1 MKNDQFLLQ
10 KNGKKQIK
18 KFKIYNKLIVYKL
31 NKSIF
36 DEAVIKD
43 IIGFVNAVEEK
54 YHNIKLPIHFDLGL
68 IEIRDKL
75 TYIMFECVCNY
86 LIETCKRKVIVT
98 VNAKEHINTEGI
110 TSSPL
115 LLLGTN
121 QKDRFSKF
129 IQKFKKEIYKSH
141 YRRVIGTEENNDPY
155 LLSRIMSDIDSFL
168 KMFYVTKQHRDAITE
183 VIIELAG
190 NALEHTD
197 ADCLIDLDVTEPYEK
212 KETTGTFYG
221 INITIINFSP
231 KLLGYS
237 IAEKIKQKGILNDR
251 HLKLLDAYTM
261 HKENFS
267 SQYGEEDFYN
277 IASFQHKIS
286 GRLANESTGG
296 TGLTKLI
303 SRLEGYSDA
312 YHCYV
317 ITGNRAVFF
326 VRDYLSYNKDGWIG
340 FNKGKDFLTQIP
352 ETELLSSSTINI
364 PGTAYNLNF
373 VMKKEE

>member
-10 KNGKKQIK
+10 ENGKKQIK
-18 KFKIYNKLIVYKL
+18 KFKLNNNSIVYKF
-31 NKSIF
+31 NKSTL
-36 DEAVIKD
+36 DLTVIKD

-54 YHNIKLPIHFDLGL
+54 YHKIKFPIHFDLGN
-68 IEIRDKL
+68 INIMDKL

-86 LIETCKRKVIVT
+86 LLETCKRKVIVT
-98 VNAKEHINTEGI
+98 VNANEKINTEGI
-110 TSSPL
+110 KSSPL

-121 QKDRFSKF
+121 QKERFSKF
-129 IQKFKKEIYKSH
+129 LQKFKKEIYKSH
-141 YRRVIGTEENNDPY
+141 YRRVIEAKENNDPY

-168 KMFYVTKQHRDAITE
+168 KMFSVTKQYRDAITE
-183 VIIELAG
+183 VIVELAG

-197 ADCLIDLDVTEPYEK
+197 TDCLIDLDVTTPYDK
-212 KETTGTFYG
+212 KETRGTFYG

-237 IAEKIKQKGILNDR
+237 LSEKIKQKDILNER
-251 HLKLLDAYTM
+251 HLKLLGAYTM
-261 HKENFS
+261 HKQKFS
-267 SQYGEEDFYN
+267 SQYGEEDFFN

-286 GRLANESTGG
+286 GRLSNESTGG

-303 SRLEGYSDA
+303 SRLEGYSEA

-317 ITGNRAVFF
+317 ITGNRAVYF
-326 VRDYLSYNKDGWIG
+326 VRDYLSYNDEGWIG
-340 FNKGKDFLTQIP
+340 FNESKDFLTQIP
-352 ETELLSSSTINI
+352 ETKLLSSSNI
-364 PGTAYNLNF
+364 SMPGTAYNLNF